1 MHNQRK
7 NKLQTSTQVRGRGRP
22 RGFDV
27 DLAVSAAEQTFLRQG
42 FAATT
47 IDDLSKAM
55 GINRPS
61 LYAAFEGKEALYQRA
76 LQLYATRMQAL
87 FARALDERKL
97 AAALRQL
104 YAAALDAYV
113 LEDGETVGC
122 MVACT
127 AVTEAA
133 SNAEIKSQTKSIM
146 DEIDLLVSRRVLR
159 AVADGELPRSTDAK
173 SLSRLAVGVLHTL
186 AMRSRAGTN
195 RRILDQIAA
204 DSVALLTQS
213 AARR

>member
-1 MHNQRK
+1 MHSRSK
-7 NKLQTSTQVRGRGRP
+7 NKVQTSTQVRGRGRP
-22 RGFDV
+22 RGFDA
-27 DLAVSAAEQTFLRQG
+27 DLAVLAAEQTFLRQG
-42 FAATT
+42 YAATT
-47 IDDLSKAM
+47 VDDLSKAM

-76 LQLYATRMQAL
+76 LDVYATRMQTL
-87 FARALDERKL
+87 FECALDEPVFAK
-97 AAALRQL
+97 ALRQL
-104 YAAALDAYV
+104 YATALDAYV
-113 LEDGETVGC
+113 LEDGEAVGC

-133 SNAEIKSQTKSIM
+133 SNHEIKSRTKSIM
-146 DEIDLLVSRRVLR
+146 DEIDLLVSRRISR
-159 AVADGELPRSTDAK
+159 AIAEGELPRSMDAK
-173 SLSRLAVGVLHTL
+173 ALSRLAVGVLHTL
-186 AMRSRAGTN
+186 AMRSS